1 MAWYQSNPMTLYKK
15 EYTHNL
21 GSEPIVLAYVDL
33 STLQESGT
41 TGWKQIPFTYSG
53 EMYFDPDWGTWAWD
67 VGTVQW
73 YSKDE
78 NTIVFVAPKNTKIVA
93 DIFIDPQ
100 YNARIS

>member
-1 MAWYQSNPMTLYKK
+1 
-15 EYTHNL
+15 
-21 GSEPIVLAYVDL
+21 
-33 STLQESGT
+33 
-41 TGWKQIPFTYSG
+41 
-53 EMYFDPDWGTWAWD
+53 MYFDPDWGTWAWD

-100 YNARIS
+100 YNAWYE

>member
-1 MAWYQSNPMTLYKK
+1 MTLYKK

-53 EMYFDPDWGTWAWD
+53 EWD
-67 VGTVQW
+67 VGTVRW

-100 YNARIS
+100 YNAWYE